1 MEDFGYSKH
10 QEETAFGAIVKRG
23 FLIAASLFSVACF
36 IYVTVNAYYYV
47 YNDKNNNV
55 ELITAEAN
63 PIKVIEEEQ
72 AEQSQDGMQIDSSIY
87 EDIFGNKK
95 ISKPKE
101 VKIRAAVEPAVPPKP
116 PVKEKEIVEPSKNRV
131 NQNTPI
137 IVYSEKKSETDKDL
151 LSSKAKDDALLSK
164 KKEKEEE
171 KPKKKGIRVQVA
183 AVASNEAA
191 EQYSKNI
198 QRQFPSILS
207 GLKIYVEKA
216 DLGKRGIF
224 YRLQIGNFY
233 NQLRAEEFCNRY
245 ITTAKKSRAD
255 CIVVE

>member
-1 MEDFGYSKH
+1 MLAFIFIKMEDFGYSKQ
-10 QEETAFGAIVKRG
+10 QEETAFGAVVKRA

-63 PIKVIEEEQ
+63 PIKVIEEEPV
-72 AEQSQDGMQIDSSIY
+72 ATEQEGMQIDSSIY

-95 ISKPKE
+95 VNKPKE
-101 VKIRAAVEPAVPPKP
+101 VKIKAAVEPAMPPKT
-116 PVKEKEIVEPSKNRV
+116 VIKESKQENSEAKK
-131 NQNTPI
+131 TDPI
-137 IVYSEKKSETDKDL
+137 IVYSEKKSENDKDL
-151 LSSKAKDDALLSK
+151 LSSKQKDNSIAV
-164 KKEKEEE
+164 KEE
-171 KPKKKGIRVQVA
+171 KIKKRLVRVQIA
-183 AVASNEAA
+183 AVASNDSA
-191 EQYSKNI
+191 EQYSKNL
-198 QRQFPSILS
+198 QRLYPGLLS
-207 GLKIYVEKA
+207 GLKPYIEKA

-224 YRLQIGNFY
+224 YRVQVGNFY

-245 ITTAKKSRAD
+245 IAAAKKSRVD